1 MSQYVTKDDVA
12 PLLEGERRAV
22 AAFVRVMTPIV
33 QARVAKAMRGFSIE
47 TSRARQELEDG
58 VQDTFL
64 ALFSSNSKLLHGW
77 DPERGLSFE
86 NFVGLIAYRLALSK
100 LRTRKNNPFN
110 ADPTLDTDLER
121 DLEPSPAL
129 DESVI
134 QRDLMAKVVMKVR
147 SSLSP
152 RGLSLFTALIIEE
165 REIEDVMM
173 EESMSRDALYAWRSR
188 LLKAIKQEYQLMTS
202 DPAPSTQSSSHGR

>member
-1 MSQYVTKDDVA
+1 MSQYVTKDDIE
-12 PLLEGERRAV
+12 PLLDGDRLAV

-47 TSRARQELEDG
+47 ASRARQELEDG

-64 ALFSSNSKLLHGW
+64 ALFSSNSKLLRGW

-100 LRTRKNNPFN
+100 LRTHKNNPFN

-121 DLEPSPAL
+121 DLEPSPPL

-134 QRDLMAKVVMKVR
+134 QRDIMAKVVAKVR

-152 RGLSLFTALIIEE
+152 LGLSLFTALIIEE
-165 REIEDVMM
+165 RAIEDVMM
-173 EESMSRDALYAWRSR
+173 EESMSKDALYAWRSR
-188 LLKAIKQEYQLMTS
+188 LLKAIKREYQQIMS
-202 DPAPSTQSSSHGR
+202 DSALSAQSSLQGP